1 MCVAAHLFAAPQ
13 RPDLSAILP
22 EVRVA
27 LADLGIVTEDGDCHT
42 GAWRSATH
50 GLSFEGGA
58 AHAAQTLRAFD
69 AIVAINIPARLGR
82 LEVGDVV
89 RVLDGVGRAMR
100 FWTWEDKARTST
112 SPQVRW
118 NIENEYHV
126 QNLLWAV
133 LAPLF
138 PDLRA
143 EEYASPVGQKNPRMD
158 LTIPSLHLVVEVKFV
173 RAGKRFADIIEE
185 IAADASL
192 YGADPEWRTL
202 LPFVWDDSARTE
214 EHADLVDGLRRLDM
228 VYDAV
233 IMARPGK
240 MLREDRATG
249 RSTSKSPSA
258 NRPPR

>member
-1 MCVAAHLFAAPQ
+1 MLGVALGAVKLARLSEMSRIADLCVEGSRSPSLTDFHRSLMCVAAHLFAAPH
-13 RPDLSAILP
+13 RPDLSAVLP

-27 LADLGIVTEDGDCHT
+27 LADLGIVTVNTDCHT

-50 GLSFEGGA
+50 RLSFEGGA

-89 RVLDGVGRAMR
+89 RVLKGVGRAMR
-100 FWTWEDKARTST
+100 LWTWEDKARTSA

-118 NIENEYHV
+118 NVENEYHV
-126 QNLLWAV
+126 QSLLWAV

-138 PDLRA
+138 PDLHA

-185 IAADASL
+185 IAADAS
-192 YGADPEWRTL
+192 YT
-202 LPFVWDDSARTE
+202 ART
-214 EHADLVDGLRRLDM
+214 
-228 VYDAV
+228 
-233 IMARPGK
+233 
-240 MLREDRATG
+240 
-249 RSTSKSPSA
+249 RSGVPSC
-258 NRPPR
+258 RSYGTIPLEPRNTPT